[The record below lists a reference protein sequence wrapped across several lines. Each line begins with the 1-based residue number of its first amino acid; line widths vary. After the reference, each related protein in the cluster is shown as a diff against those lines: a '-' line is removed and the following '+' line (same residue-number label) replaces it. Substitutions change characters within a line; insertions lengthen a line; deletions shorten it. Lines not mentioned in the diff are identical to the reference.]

1 MVNNLPQ
8 SRIFNISEEFMKKR
22 WYIFIILVLSVFLIV
37 LVQPL
42 TYSLDNSCP
51 DNLELVKL
59 GDQPVFCVS
68 DKGRAEII
76 GKRLEKIAENGSLRT
91 DVFIFNSQ
99 DKTLGIPYILITL
112 NERDKVAVVE
122 NNSVKWKDILP
133 RFDTGGSNSK
143 IQQNNELTNIIDLA
157 IKNHAKKTQESN
169 CKLRVGLILEGAGL
183 LFLLVFYFTWM
194 NQQDWF
200 IQHQIPSMIILFVLL
215 CLASVGGVL
224 IFFDNFFE
232 YLGLIL
238 PVFLGIMGGFYA
250 SLKSVEATQ
259 ESIKTAKIEKALEYI
274 NKWDSTELQT
284 PRRETSDFVHQIN
297 TTAHAISAI
306 ITAIPNGP
314 NSPTQD
320 DIKIA
325 VRNDAP
331 GVSEVI
337 RRAIE
342 EAIGEAF
349 TSSES
354 TQVVVGVRRVV
365 EDSILR
371 EMNTVIPA
379 KPQIEFDLRIICNFW
394 EKIYI
399 LLDNNLA
406 DKSILSEAFRD
417 LYQQTYYQVCTKFL
431 VYLSPREGEANTA
444 MSTHLNNLMSNE
456 TWQ

>member
-1 MVNNLPQ
+1 VVNNLPQ

-306 ITAIPNGP
+306 MAAIPNGP

-320 DIKIA
+320 DIRIA

-331 GVSEVI
+331 GVSEVMG
-337 RRAIE
+337 RAIE
-342 EAIGEAF
+342 E
-349 TSSES
+349 S
-354 TQVVVGVRRVV
+354 
-365 EDSILR
+365 
-371 EMNTVIPA
+371 
-379 KPQIEFDLRIICNFW
+379 
-394 EKIYI
+394 Y
-399 LLDNNLA
+399 
-406 DKSILSEAFRD
+406 
-417 LYQQTYYQVCTKFL
+417 
-431 VYLSPREGEANTA
+431 
-444 MSTHLNNLMSNE
+444 
-456 TWQ
+456 

>member
-1 MVNNLPQ
+1 M
-8 SRIFNISEEFMKKR
+8 IFNISEEFMKKR
-22 WYIFIILVLSVFLIV
+22 WYIFIILVLSVFFIV

-99 DKTLGIPYILITL
+99 NKTLGIPYILITL

-143 IQQNNELTNIIDLA
+143 IQQNIELTNIIDLA

-169 CKLRVGLILEGAGL
+169 HNLNLGLILEALGL
-183 LFLLVFYFTWM
+183 LFLLVLYFRWM

-200 IQHQIPSMIILFVLL
+200 IQHQIPSMIILLGLL

-238 PVFLGIMGGFYA
+238 PVFLGIIGGFYA

-284 PRRETSDFVHQIN
+284 PRRETADFVHQIN

-306 ITAIPNGP
+306 MAAIPDHP
-314 NSPTQD
+314 NPPTQD
-320 DIKIA
+320 DIRNA
-325 VRNDAP
+325 VRNNAP
-331 GVSEVI
+331 GISAVMG
-337 RRAIE
+337 RAIE

-349 TSSES
+349 TRSGS
-354 TQVVVGVRRVV
+354 TQVVDGVGRVV
-365 EDSILR
+365 EYSILR

-379 KPQIEFDLRIICNFW
+379 KTQIRFDLRIICNFW

-417 LYQQTYYQVCTKFL
+417 LYQQKYYQVCTKFL
-431 VYLSPREGEANTA
+431 VYLSSREGEPNTA
-444 MSTHLNNLMSNE
+444 MSTHLNNLRNDE

>member
-194 NQQDWF
+194 NQQDCF
-200 IQHQIPSMIILFVLL
+200 IQNQIPSMIILFVLL

-284 PRRETSDFVHQIN
+284 PRRKTSDFVHQIN
-297 TTAHAISAI
+297 TGKNAISVL
-306 ITAIPNGP
+306 ITY
-314 NSPTQD
+314 
-320 DIKIA
+320 
-325 VRNDAP
+325 
-331 GVSEVI
+331 
-337 RRAIE
+337 
-342 EAIGEAF
+342 
-349 TSSES
+349 
-354 TQVVVGVRRVV
+354 
-365 EDSILR
+365 
-371 EMNTVIPA
+371 
-379 KPQIEFDLRIICNFW
+379 KPQIEFDMRIICNFW

-399 LLDNNLA
+399 LLRNNLA
-406 DKSILSEAFRD
+406 DKSILLEAFRD
-417 LYQQTYYQVCTKFL
+417 LYQQKYHRVCTKFL
-431 VYLSPREGEANTA
+431 KYLSDEKSEANTA
-444 MSTHLNNLMSNE
+444 MSEHLNNLMNNG
-456 TWQ
+456 TGQ

>member
-112 NERDKVAVVE
+112 NESDKVAVVE
-122 NNSVKWKDILP
+122 DNSVKWKDILP

-194 NQQDWF
+194 NQQDCF
-200 IQHQIPSMIILFVLL
+200 IQKQIPSMIILFALL

-238 PVFLGIMGGFYA
+238 PVFLGIIGGFYA

-284 PRRETSDFVHQIN
+284 PRRETSSPEN
-297 TTAHAISAI
+297 TDYS
-306 ITAIPNGP
+306 
-314 NSPTQD
+314 
-320 DIKIA
+320 
-325 VRNDAP
+325 
-331 GVSEVI
+331 
-337 RRAIE
+337 
-342 EAIGEAF
+342 
-349 TSSES
+349 
-354 TQVVVGVRRVV
+354 
-365 EDSILR
+365 
-371 EMNTVIPA
+371 
-379 KPQIEFDLRIICNFW
+379 QIEFDMRIICNFW

-399 LLDNNLA
+399 LLDNNLV

-417 LYQQTYYQVCTKFL
+417 LYQQKYHRVCTNFL
-431 VYLSPREGEANTA
+431 KYLSDEKSEANTA
-444 MSTHLNNLMSNE
+444 MSEHLNNLNDSE

>member
-1 MVNNLPQ
+1 
-8 SRIFNISEEFMKKR
+8 MKKR

-112 NERDKVAVVE
+112 NESDKVAVVE

-183 LFLLVFYFTWM
+183 LSLLVFYFRWM

-200 IQHQIPSMIILFVLL
+200 IQRQIPSMIILFALL

-238 PVFLGIMGGFYA
+238 PVFLGIIGGFYA

-259 ESIKTAKIEKALEYI
+259 ESIKTAKIEKALEYV

-284 PRRETSDFVHQIN
+284 PRRETSDFVHKIN
-297 TTAHAISAI
+297 TGKNGIS
-306 ITAIPNGP
+306 
-314 NSPTQD
+314 D
-320 DIKIA
+320 
-325 VRNDAP
+325 
-331 GVSEVI
+331 
-337 RRAIE
+337 
-342 EAIGEAF
+342 
-349 TSSES
+349 S
-354 TQVVVGVRRVV
+354 TT
-365 EDSILR
+365 DYS
-371 EMNTVIPA
+371 
-379 KPQIEFDLRIICNFW
+379 QIEFDMRIICNFW

-399 LLDNNLA
+399 LLGNNLA

-417 LYQQTYYQVCTKFL
+417 LYQKKYHQVCTNFL
-431 VYLSPREGEANTA
+431 KYLSDEKSEANTA
-444 MSTHLNNLMSNE
+444 MIEHLNNLNNKE